1 MNKQAVKI
9 ESIDDYIGEFPENIQ
24 VILKELREVI
34 KKAAPEATEKISY
47 QMPTYYLEGNLVH
60 FAAYKNHIGFY
71 PTPSAMT
78 VFEEELK
85 QYKRAKG
92 SVQFPITER
101 LPFDLIR
108 IMVLYRVDE
117 NKKKAKEKAN
127 RRF

>member
-1 MNKQAVKI
+1 MMNRQIEKK
-9 ESIDDYIGEFPENIQ
+9 ESIDDYISDFPENIQ

-71 PTPSAMT
+71 PTQSAMI
-78 VFEEELK
+78 VFQEELRK
-85 QYKRAKG
+85 YKSAKG
-92 SVQFPITER
+92 SIQFPISER

-108 IMVLYRVDE
+108 IMVLFRVDE
-117 NKKKAKEKAN
+117 NKKKAKEKAKK
-127 RRF
+127 

>member
-1 MNKQAVKI
+1 MNKQTEKI
-9 ESIDDYIGEFPENIQ
+9 ESIDEYISQFSENIQ

-34 KKAAPEATEKISY
+34 RKAAPDATEKISY
-47 QMPTYYLEGNLVH
+47 QMPTFYLEGNLVH

-92 SVQFPITER
+92 SVQFPINER

-108 IMVLYRVDE
+108 IMVLFRVDE
-117 NKKKAKEKAN
+117 NKKKGREKQKK
-127 RRF
+127 